1 MVLSTS
7 SPISGESTEVFVFS
21 DIGNKIVLPSAPL
34 LFKGD
39 YERDGPDLLV
49 SLDGET
55 VRVIDYFTHAEAPAL
70 YAPEGTLLQGS
81 VVESLAGPLAP
92 GQYAQSGAAATAR
105 AIGQV
110 EELSGGATVQRADG
124 TTEQLQVGTKVFSN
138 DVVQTADGSK
148 LSLTFVDGT
157 IFTLASASRMI
168 LDELI
173 YDPSSTENS
182 GIFNLVEGSFVF
194 IAGQAAKTGGLEIKT
209 PAATMGIR
217 GTTVRVD
224 IVSVDGRTVVEVS
237 LNRDPDGET
246 GIFTLTDLN
255 GNEIAT
261 IDSTETKWI
270 VSPIEGETREIDRS
284 PTDLNSDQVLIT
296 DAVNA
301 FQSATQRVQQ
311 GGNFVENNGATEQQG
326 NDGEQDASPEDSGQ
340 DAAPDSG
347 APDDGQQE
355 NGGEEQ
361 DRSLLDSSGIETD
374 LASFDGS
381 DLENS
386 VDIPVL
392 ESGDVEVEGI
402 DGGAG
407 QPSQSSAPQEEATQ
421 ETVVDDDIETGDLP
435 TDTDDATTDTDDVA
449 DTPLSIDLPT
459 LTTSVAED
467 GSIGISGF
475 SISGPEG
482 VIAVV
487 TLVAGSTVTLAPNS
501 GVTILVGTGT
511 NDETVQIQG
520 TFEQINAALNG
531 DGTGPTLIYAPSPNA
546 DDEGTLDVTVEV
558 NGETVS
564 ARLNIDILPQQDA
577 PTAADDALNIGENGA
592 LTVGNL
598 LDNDSDPDTN
608 PTPDTLTV
616 VEASVDGAPLAF
628 GVATALAFGGT
639 FVVNANGAYSF
650 DPTGDFDALAVG
662 ETATQTINYQVTD
675 GNGNFDDAILTIT
688 VTGANDAPI
697 VSALTITTNENNATV
712 GQLVASDVDASDT
725 LTFSLDEAPTN
736 GSVIVNADG
745 SFTYTPNTGF
755 DGTDS
760 FDFIVDDGNG
770 GTATETVTVT
780 VNAVNDAPTLAG
792 APLGFGVNE
801 DVLSALDLSDIV
813 VGDIDSNVTL
823 TLSVDQGSLS
833 ANGGGVFGAVTVTEV
848 DALTVTISG
857 APADVTAFLDG
868 ASVVSYQ
875 GPLDLAGN
883 NVATLTY
890 SLSDGVAPPV
900 TDTANITLIA
910 VNDAPVFDIGSTPTT
925 LTVNEDTFT
934 FLAGLDVSDVDAGS
948 SDLSVTLVSTNGFFT
963 IDDTVSGGLVS
974 SQITDNGTGSVTL
987 VGTAAEINATFALA
1001 GGVTGIRF
1009 QGNQDVNGAG
1019 TITFSVDDGGATGA
1033 GGAMSDSV
1041 MINTN
1046 ILADNDDPTAASI
1059 PTDINVV
1066 EGVESQIDLS
1076 GITFSDVDSADI
1088 IVSLVVSSGQFTT
1101 VQPGSVIGPD
1111 LSVNLSMVNF
1121 QVISL
1126 SGSAAD
1132 INAYLNDPANITF
1145 TGQIGI
1151 TGDDAA
1157 TISISANDGDGSG
1170 AVSLGTVNLDI
1181 AAPNASPTIMN
1192 APSDFTIQEDTLDTL
1207 NLSAIEFE
1215 DLDGDT
1221 LTLTLTVDNGTFAA
1235 PGAAGAMSGVTVT
1248 QDSATSI
1255 TIVGQAADIE
1265 TYLDT
1270 VTNIQYQGALN
1281 ANGNDAAELTLN
1293 VSDGISTATS
1303 NTINI
1308 DLSAVNDAPTA
1319 TSVPT
1324 DISVSVNTASNVDL
1338 SNVVLADVDG
1348 DQLTVTLSVDIG
1360 EFATPAMGGSVTVTQ
1375 IDAETITL
1383 VGSAA
1388 DINTYLDTASNIQF
1402 IGPVDV
1408 TGEDA
1413 AELSIDVDDGT
1424 VNVPAGPVNIDI
1436 QGVNAAPSLNLD
1448 GLTASEFITNGDFET
1463 TGSAVS
1469 TGENVVAV
1477 GATDITGFTVSG
1489 EPVSIV
1495 SNGILDGD
1503 GNAIRLALVGN
1514 GPDAGTISQTI
1525 ETIIGRTYE
1534 VSVTSSEPNGSTN
1547 GVNGALAVRD
1557 TNGDVI
1563 IIEGLSS
1570 GMGAPVVDTIRFVAT
1585 ETVTNILLSGQPA
1598 ASSGGGRIVDDLTVS
1613 EVRPDNTFVAQEGA
1627 STSLEG
1633 IVIDDI
1639 DSASSA
1645 NFSVTLTVASG
1656 TLSDTNGSSPVTI
1669 AGSGTNTLVL
1679 TGTLA
1684 DINNEIAGGF
1694 VTYDGAAGFRGL
1706 DTLTITANDGD
1717 AAGVGGAQS
1726 FTQTVDVV
1734 VGNTGSIIVGT
1745 NQADNNVG
1753 TGQDDIIFSLDS
1765 TNGTDVG
1772 NFLNGNDVYIGGAGQ
1787 EDVDGQAGD
1796 DFIFGAGGNDVL
1808 DGFTGNDTLSGGDG
1822 DDTLIDLAGEAGIYD
1837 GGDGQDTFSV
1847 SNAGT
1852 IDLTAIEN
1860 SAFTS
1865 IETLNVFNGE
1875 VNVLTLDE
1883 TDIFDLSET
1892 SNAQLETIL
1901 GASLPQSIL
1910 IVAEAGDTVNLQLND
1925 PILANYRLG
1934 TPTGGFTIVE
1944 VTDGEG
1950 STVLATIGI
1959 SDAATV
1965 VVEGLNNAPV
1975 VTTGMIT
1982 TAFNEGD
1989 PAVVVNNT
1997 IEVSDADGDMITGAT
2012 VSITLQ
2018 SGVFETGDVLNFT
2031 DTGSITGSFDDTT
2044 GVLTLTGT
2052 DTAAN
2057 YQAALRSIT
2066 FESAREDLNDLL
2078 RDVDFV
2084 VNDGTVDSAAV
2095 TSVVNPTSVNDAPTI
2110 DVSGVVGE
2118 ETLANG
2124 SFETPVVGSGSSTAL
2139 FGSTAIT
2146 GFTVGDGANATTG
2159 TGNVDIVD
2167 TSFIIAADG
2176 NQAIDLDGDTAG
2188 AITTTLTT
2196 EIGATYEVSF
2206 QFAGNPGGDNGVRSA
2221 NVIVGNQTQTISFD
2235 TAGFNFTNLIYQ
2247 TQTIVFTAVATT
2259 TELTFESLSV
2269 DGSDEG
2275 ILIDDV
2281 SVREVTSSG
2290 VSVGVGG
2297 SFIFSDLVFDDPDG
2311 DPSNATVTLEVANGT
2326 LTLGAAST
2334 AGLSIGG
2341 DGTGTLTLNGALS
2354 TINTFFESDDALSYA
2369 NTSGVSGD
2377 VDNLT
2382 ITVNDGGGFGS
2393 GVAQSETASIP
2404 ITLGSNTIAGTAANN
2419 TLSGGAGADVID
2431 GLAGNDTL
2439 NGLGGNDL
2447 LLGGDGDDTINGG
2460 DGDDLLVAGSGAD
2473 SLFGNDGNDTLESLA
2488 SFGTDAILD
2497 GGAGDDSIF
2506 VDDFATLQI
2515 DGGTG
2520 RDELRYFQSGNIDL
2534 RSTGILIDGVEA
2546 LSIENGEANTLFL
2559 DLARLQGL
2567 SADSDTDLEALLDQ
2581 ALTAGRTILGDAG
2594 DTVNVEVDVGFT
2606 FTQNTALSAGLQ
2618 DDNGNQLDVF
2628 EFVETSTG
2636 DVFATVA
2643 VEEQVTVVTS

>member
-1 MVLSTS
+1 MNDVPVAS
-7 SPISGESTEVFVFS
+7 
-21 DIGNKIVLPSAPL
+21 
-34 LFKGD
+34 
-39 YERDGPDLLV
+39 
-49 SLDGET
+49 
-55 VRVIDYFTHAEAPAL
+55 
-70 YAPEGTLLQGS
+70 
-81 VVESLAGPLAP
+81 
-92 GQYAQSGAAATAR
+92 
-105 AIGQV
+105 GQV
-110 EELSGGATVQRADG
+110 V
-124 TTEQLQVGTKVFSN
+124 
-138 DVVQTADGSK
+138 
-148 LSLTFVDGT
+148 
-157 IFTLASASRMI
+157 
-168 LDELI
+168 
-173 YDPSSTENS
+173 
-182 GIFNLVEGSFVF
+182 
-194 IAGQAAKTGGLEIKT
+194 
-209 PAATMGIR
+209 
-217 GTTVRVD
+217 
-224 IVSVDGRTVVEVS
+224 
-237 LNRDPDGET
+237 
-246 GIFTLTDLN
+246 
-255 GNEIAT
+255 
-261 IDSTETKWI
+261 
-270 VSPIEGETREIDRS
+270 
-284 PTDLNSDQVLIT
+284 
-296 DAVNA
+296 
-301 FQSATQRVQQ
+301 
-311 GGNFVENNGATEQQG
+311 
-326 NDGEQDASPEDSGQ
+326 
-340 DAAPDSG
+340 
-347 APDDGQQE
+347 
-355 NGGEEQ
+355 
-361 DRSLLDSSGIETD
+361 
-374 LASFDGS
+374 
-381 DLENS
+381 
-386 VDIPVL
+386 
-392 ESGDVEVEGI
+392 
-402 DGGAG
+402 
-407 QPSQSSAPQEEATQ
+407 
-421 ETVVDDDIETGDLP
+421 
-435 TDTDDATTDTDDVA
+435 
-449 DTPLSIDLPT
+449 
-459 LTTSVAED
+459 
-467 GSIGISGF
+467 
-475 SISGPEG
+475 
-482 VIAVV
+482 
-487 TLVAGSTVTLAPNS
+487 
-501 GVTILVGTGT
+501 
-511 NDETVQIQG
+511 
-520 TFEQINAALNG
+520 
-531 DGTGPTLIYAPSPNA
+531 
-546 DDEGTLDVTVEV
+546 
-558 NGETVS
+558 
-564 ARLNIDILPQQDA
+564 
-577 PTAADDALNIGENGA
+577 
-592 LTVGNL
+592 
-598 LDNDSDPDTN
+598 
-608 PTPDTLTV
+608 
-616 VEASVDGAPLAF
+616 
-628 GVATALAFGGT
+628 
-639 FVVNANGAYSF
+639 
-650 DPTGDFDALAVG
+650 
-662 ETATQTINYQVTD
+662 
-675 GNGNFDDAILTIT
+675 
-688 VTGANDAPI
+688 
-697 VSALTITTNENNATV
+697 TTNEDVAAT
-712 GQLVASDVDASDT
+712 GQLVASDIDGDT
-725 LTFSLDEAPTN
+725 LTFSADGAPAN

-745 SFTYTPNTGF
+745 SFTYTPNADF
-755 DGTDS
+755 NGTDS

-780 VNAVNDAPTLAG
+780 VDAVNDAPTAANVPTL
-792 APLGFGVNE
+792 
-801 DVLSALDLSDIV
+801 LSATEDTAINVDLSGTTFADAD
-813 VGDIDSNVTL
+813 GDTITVML
-823 TLSVDQGSLS
+823 GLSQSTFAAPGS
-833 ANGGGVFGAVTVTEV
+833 GAVAGVTVTQVSPVSITVIGSAADINTYFDTVSNIQYVPPSNSSGNDFDQLTITV
-848 DALTVTISG
+848 D
-857 APADVTAFLDG
+857 
-868 ASVVSYQ
+868 
-875 GPLDLAGN
+875 
-883 NVATLTY
+883 
-890 SLSDGVAPPV
+890 DGVAAPQLV
-900 TDTANITLIA
+900 GTLDVDIAA
-910 VNDAPVFDIGSTPTT
+910 VNDDP
-925 LTVNEDTFT
+925 
-934 FLAGLDVSDVDAGS
+934 
-948 SDLSVTLVSTNGFFT
+948 
-963 IDDTVSGGLVS
+963 
-974 SQITDNGTGSVTL
+974 
-987 VGTAAEINATFALA
+987 AAAN
-1001 GGVTGIRF
+1001 
-1009 QGNQDVNGAG
+1009 
-1019 TITFSVDDGGATGA
+1019 
-1033 GGAMSDSV
+1033 
-1041 MINTN
+1041 
-1046 ILADNDDPTAASI
+1046 I

-1076 GITFSDVDSADI
+1076 GITFNDVDSADI

-1126 SGSAAD
+1126 IGSAAD

-1151 TGDDAA
+1151 AGDDAA

-1181 AAPNASPTIMN
+1181 AAQNASPTIMSV
-1192 APSDFTIQEDTLDTL
+1192 PSDFTIQEDTLETL
-1207 NLSAIEFE
+1207 NLSTIEFG

-1324 DISVSVNTASNVDL
+1324 DISVSENTASNVDL

-1388 DINTYLDTASNIQF
+1388 DINTYLDTAFNIQF

-1424 VNVPAGPVNIDI
+1424 VNVPAGPINIDI
-1436 QGVNAAPSLNLD
+1436 ESANAAPVINLD
-1448 GLTASEFITNGDFET
+1448 GLTASELVTNGDFENLD
-1463 TGSAVS
+1463 TGFVNGANLVS
-1469 TGENVVAV
+1469 PGDGT
-1477 GATDITGFTVSG
+1477 IPGFTVINAPSRVLVG
-1489 EPVSIV
+1489 TNLGGGS
-1495 SNGILDGD
+1495 
-1503 GNAIRLALVGN
+1503 GNAAIGLGGN
-1514 GPDAGTISQTI
+1514 PTGGSASTIQTTI
-1525 ETIIGRTYE
+1525 ETIVGRTYE
-1534 VSVTSSEPNGSTN
+1534 ISLNTSDPATVTGN
-1547 GVNGALAVRD
+1547 VAFAF
-1557 TNGDVI
+1557 
-1563 IIEGLSS
+1563 
-1570 GMGAPVVDTIRFVAT
+1570 VDTAAGENETLSNASNPETFRFVADST
-1585 ETVTNILLSGQPA
+1585 TTVVSIQAQFSTGNGL
-1598 ASSGGGRIVDDLTVS
+1598 IVDNLSVT

-1633 IVIDDI
+1633 IVVDDV
-1639 DSASSA
+1639 DSSGSA
-1645 NFSVTLTVASG
+1645 NFSVTLTVTSG

-1669 AGSGTNTLVL
+1669 MGSGTNTLVL

-1684 DINNEIAGGF
+1684 DINSEIAGGF

-1706 DTLTITANDGD
+1706 DTLTITADDGD
-1717 AAGVGGAQS
+1717 VAGGGGAQS

-1852 IDLTAIEN
+1852 IDLTATEN

-1975 VTTGMIT
+1975 VTTSMIT

-1997 IEVSDADGDMITGAT
+1997 IEVTDADGDMITGAT

-2018 SGVFETGDVLNFT
+2018 SGVFETGDVLNFA
-2031 DTGSITGSFDDTT
+2031 DTGSITGSYDEAT

-2110 DVSGVVGE
+2110 DTSGVVGV

-2124 SFETPVVGSGSSTAL
+2124 SFETPVIGSGSTTVP
-2139 FGSTAIT
+2139 FGLTIDT
-2146 GFTVGDGANATTG
+2146 EFIVGDGANAATG

-2167 TSFIIAADG
+2167 TGFINAADG

-2221 NVIVGNQTQTISFD
+2221 NVIVGNQTQAISFD
-2235 TAGFNFTNLIYQ
+2235 TSGFTFTNLVYQ
-2247 TQTIVFTAVATT
+2247 TQTIVFTATATT
-2259 TELTFESLSV
+2259 TELTFESLSA

-2281 SVREVTSSG
+2281 SVREVASTG
-2290 VSVGVGG
+2290 VGVGLLG
-2297 SFIFSDLVFDDPDG
+2297 SFTFSDLVFADPDG
-2311 DPSNATVTLEVANGT
+2311 DPTNATVTLAVTNGT
-2326 LTLGAAST
+2326 LTLGAGST
-2334 AGLSIGG
+2334 AGLTVGG

-2354 TINTFFESDDALSYA
+2354 TINSFFESDDALTYA
-2369 NTSGVSGD
+2369 NTSGANGD
-2377 VDNLT
+2377 VDNLS
-2382 ITVNDGGGFGS
+2382 ITVNDGGSFGQ
-2393 GVAQSETASIP
+2393 GVAQSATTSIP
-2404 ITLGSNTIAGTAANN
+2404 ISLGSNTIVGTAANN
-2419 TLSGGAGADVID
+2419 TLSGGSGADVID
-2431 GLAGNDTL
+2431 GLAGNDTIS
-2439 NGLGGNDL
+2439 GGDGNDIL
-2447 LLGGDGDDTINGG
+2447 FGGDGDDILNGG
-2460 DGDDLLVAGSGAD
+2460 DGDDLLDAGAGAD
-2473 SLFGNDGNDTLESLA
+2473 SLFGDAGNDTLQSINA
-2488 SFGTDAILD
+2488 FGIDTILD

-2515 DGGTG
+2515 EGGTG

-2534 RSTGILIDGVEA
+2534 RSTGIMIDGVEA
-2546 LSIENGEANTLFL
+2546 LNIENGETNTLFL

-2567 SADSDTDLEALLDQ
+2567 STDSDTDLEALLDQ

-2594 DTVNVEVDVGFT
+2594 DTVNVEVDAGFT
-2606 FTQNTALSAGLQ
+2606 FTQNTALSTDLQ
-2618 DDNGNQLDVF
+2618 DENGNQLDVF
-2628 EFVETSTG
+2628 EFVETGTG
-2636 DVFATVA
+2636 DILATVA
-2643 VEEQVTVVTS
+2643 IEEQVTVVTS